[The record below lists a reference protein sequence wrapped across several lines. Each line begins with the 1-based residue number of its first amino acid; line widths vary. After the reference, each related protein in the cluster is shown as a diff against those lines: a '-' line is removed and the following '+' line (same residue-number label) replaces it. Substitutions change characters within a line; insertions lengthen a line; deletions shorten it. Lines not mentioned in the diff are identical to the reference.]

1 MKASEKAYY
10 EAVGTLDAAVRHARS
25 RHGAAIDKFEAAR
38 AKVEKYRNIGS
49 LDQRQQLEAERARLD
64 YREAAGILRQ
74 EVIAAWA
81 EYDGK
86 ISQARNEL
94 VKALGDC
101 DVFRA
106 QDVDQG
112 ALALISSGVMRAK
125 DYSAMISDFSENP
138 AVLALV
144 RQAAKK
150 AADAMIDAQSG
161 ERAAERVALYDV
173 CRRAKTDGALLLE
186 SFDNV
191 KNSVNTLSGRDQY
204 GNFRDPSYYSSI
216 GGLQAWEQ
224 FSREILSG
232 SEEADAGDGET

>member
-10 EAVGTLDAAVRHARS
+10 EAIVTLDAAVRHARAK
-25 RHGAAIDKFEAAR
+25 HKAAIDKYNAAGE
-38 AKVEKYRNIGS
+38 KVEKYRNIGS
-49 LDQRQQLEAERARLD
+49 LDQQQQLKAERARLD
-64 YREAAGILRQ
+64 FKEAAGIRRQ
-74 EVIAAWA
+74 EVDAAWA

-86 ISQARNEL
+86 ISQ
-94 VKALGDC
+94 VGDC
-101 DVFRA
+101 DVYRA

-125 DYSAMISDFSENP
+125 DYSAMISDFAENP
-138 AVLALV
+138 ATLALI

-232 SEEADAGDGET
+232 SEEADESDGET